1 MLGRATRA
9 VEMTRGGREGNNA
22 FLNFES
28 QTEWESGKDL
38 VMNEMSYKDL
48 VKVSKEPNISSAV
61 NLNVNFMDGMVVVAA
76 RMGSLDVASAFAEGP
91 ASSNGHERSKKLA
104 LGCFS
109 SILQVIA
116 RSLGNL
122 EIAEILIAHGALI
135 MAKDHKKR
143 TALSHAIINGQ
154 EHCAAMLLAK
164 GADFLKGDSSNN
176 TPAHYAAAYGWL
188 ECLKLLTSVDPSCL
202 KQDNDWKLTPLS
214 IAYLKGHYGIVQW
227 LLDEMSEYVVING
240 KDMEGV
246 TLLSSLLRYTDE
258 DAQSELLEQMQYLL
272 SR

>member
-1 MLGRATRA
+1 
-9 VEMTRGGREGNNA
+9 
-22 FLNFES
+22 
-28 QTEWESGKDL
+28 
-38 VMNEMSYKDL
+38 
-48 VKVSKEPNISSAV
+48 
-61 NLNVNFMDGMVVVAA
+61 
-76 RMGSLDVASAFAEGP
+76 
-91 ASSNGHERSKKLA
+91 
-104 LGCFS
+104 
-109 SILQVIA
+109 
-116 RSLGNL
+116 
-122 EIAEILIAHGALI
+122 

-143 TALSHAIINGQ
+143 TALSPAIINGQ

-164 GADFLKGDSSNN
+164 GVDFLKGDSSNN

-202 KQDNDWKLTPLS
+202 KQENDWKLTPLS

-227 LLDEMSEYVVING
+227 LLDEMSEYVDING

-272 SR
+272 SRGADCSIADSLGNDVMHVFAGINVWLRDPSEDSEKGMLERNKAVRTDVGQILLRLKQQEQVAQ